1 MVQGPAAT
9 SVTVAPDTVQTDGV
23 VEAKLTARPEEAVA
37 PSGNEP
43 VSNDRLASAP
53 KVMVWPPGVTWKL
66 WFTGVAAAQ
75 FAVPA
80 CVAWMVQVPTAT
92 SVTVAPDTAQMEGV
106 VEAKL
111 TVRPEEALAP
121 TGNEPV
127 SNDRLASAPKLM
139 VWLPDVT

>member
-1 MVQGPAAT
+1 MA
-9 SVTVAPDTVQTDGV
+9 
-23 VEAKLTARPEEAVA
+23 L
-37 PSGNEP
+37 
-43 VSNDRLASAP
+43 
-53 KVMVWPPGVTWKL
+53 
-66 WFTGVAAAQ
+66 
-75 FAVPA
+75 PA